1 MSVSAKLR
9 RAPLRAV
16 TGAYILNSGVGK
28 LGADDDTAK
37 ALHGFAS
44 GTYPFL
50 GKLQPKMYAK
60 ALGAGEIAVGGVL
73 LLPVFSPVVAGAV
86 LAGFSG
92 ALLNVYWNTPGM
104 HAEGNPRPT
113 VAGSPLAKDAWM
125 FGIGTSLIV
134 DAMTE
139 PGHDKVVEL
148 EATVSEKRAQKSRR
162 ASRKAAKE
170 TTKAAAKAAAKS
182 ARKTAN
188 KSKSEDAAYLKH
200 LRETASDLQAQAT
213 KRASKAAKKAANEAQ
228 KRAAKASEQASKR
241 LAEVKSDYVDVAAEK
256 AKQAKLTAQ
265 EAGSKARERIAG

>member
-28 LGADDDTAK
+28 FGADDDMAK
-37 ALHGFAS
+37 TLHGFAS

-50 GKLQPKMYAK
+50 GKVQPKVYAK
-60 ALGAGEIAVGGVL
+60 ALGVGEMAVGGVL

-104 HAEGNPRPT
+104 HAEGSPRPT

-139 PGHDKVVEL
+139 PGHDKIVEL
-148 EATVSEKRAQKSRR
+148 EATVSEKRAEKSRR
-162 ASRKAAKE
+162 ATRKAAKSAGKA
-170 TTKAAAKAAAKS
+170 TKNARRT
-182 ARKTAN
+182 ARKA
-188 KSKSEDAAYLKH
+188 KSEDAAYLKH
-200 LRETASDLQAQAT
+200 LRETATELQADVA
-213 KRASKAAKKAANEAQ
+213 
-228 KRAAKASEQASKR
+228 KRAAKARKKAQKRAEKASKVASKR
-241 LAEVKSDYVDVAAEK
+241 LSDVKSEYVDVAAEK
-256 AKQAKLTAQ
+256 AKQAKLAAQ
-265 EAGSKARERIAG
+265 EAGSKARDRIAG

>member
-1 MSVSAKLR
+1 MSVSAKIR

-28 LGADDDTAK
+28 IGADDDTAK
-37 ALHGFAS
+37 QLHGFAS

-50 GKLQPKMYAK
+50 AKMQPKMYSR
-60 ALGAGEIAVGGVL
+60 ALGVGEMAVGGIL
-73 LLPVFSPVVAGAV
+73 LLPIVPPVVAGAV

-104 HAEGNPRPT
+104 HEEGNPRPT

-139 PGHDKVVEL
+139 PGHDKIVEL
-148 EATVSEKRAQKSRR
+148 EATVSEKRSEKSRR
-162 ASRKAAKE
+162 AKRKAAKS
-170 TTKAAAKAAAKS
+170 AAKAS
-182 ARKTAN
+182 NTARKT
-188 KSKSEDAAYLKH
+188 KREDTAYLKH
-200 LRETASDLQAQAT
+200 LRETATELQADVA
-213 KRASKAAKKAANEAQ
+213 
-228 KRAAKASEQASKR
+228 KRAAKAKKKAQKQADKATKQAAKR

-256 AKQAKLTAQ
+256 AKQAKVAAQ
-265 EAGSKARERIAG
+265 DAGSKARERIAG

>member
-28 LGADDDTAK
+28 FGADDDTAK
-37 ALHGFAS
+37 TLHGFAS

-50 GKLQPKMYAK
+50 SKLQPKVYAK
-60 ALGAGEIAVGGVL
+60 ALGVGEMAVGGVL

-182 ARKTAN
+182 ARKSADKT
-188 KSKSEDAAYLKH
+188 KSDDAAYLRH
-200 LRETASDLQAQAT
+200 LRETASDLQAEAA
-213 KRASKAAKKAANEAQ
+213 KRASKAAKKAQ

-241 LAEVKSDYVDVAAEK
+241 LADVKSDYVDVAAEK
-256 AKQAKLTAQ
+256 AKQVKLTAQ

>member
-28 LGADDDTAK
+28 FGADDDTAK

-148 EATVSEKRAQKSRR
+148 EATVSEKRAQRSRR
-162 ASRKAAKE
+162 ATRKAAKE
-170 TTKAAAKAAAKS
+170 TTKAAAKS
-182 ARKTAN
+182 ARKSAS
-188 KSKSEDAAYLKH
+188 KAKSEDAAYLKH
-200 LRETASDLQAQAT
+200 LRETASDLQAEAA
-213 KRASKAAKKAANEAQ
+213 KRAAKAAKKAQ
-228 KRAAKASEQASKR
+228 KRAAKASEQAAKR

>member
-28 LGADDDTAK
+28 FGADDDMAK
-37 ALHGFAS
+37 TLHGFAS

-50 GKLQPKMYAK
+50 GKVQPKVYAK
-60 ALGAGEIAVGGVL
+60 ALGVGEMAVGGVL
-73 LLPVFSPVVAGAV
+73 LLPIFSPVVAGAV

-139 PGHDKVVEL
+139 PGHDKIVEL

-170 TTKAAAKAAAKS
+170 TAKTATKAAAKSVRKS
-182 ARKTAN
+182 A
-188 KSKSEDAAYLKH
+188 SKARSEDAAYLKQF
-200 LRETASDLQAQAT
+200 RETASDLQAEAA
-213 KRASKAAKKAANEAQ
+213 KRASKAATKAQ
-228 KRAAKASEQASKR
+228 KRAAKASAKASKR
-241 LAEVKSDYVDVAAEK
+241 IADVKSDYVDVAAEK
-256 AKQAKLTAQ
+256 AKQVKVTAQ